1 MDPKCQAVLD
11 AALELPQDARAIIA
25 EMLLAT
31 LSPEEDEMSDDDLAS
46 ELDRRLEE
54 SVRDPASTV
63 AWSTLRVER

>member
-1 MDPKCQAVLD
+1 MDPKCRAVLD

-31 LSPEEDEMSDDDLAS
+31 LSPEEDETSDDDLAS

-63 AWSTLRVER
+63 AWSELRDGR